1 MADDKGLKLSFFD
14 RIKLVLGA
22 KALVDQI
29 PKGDGQTAPTLWT
42 KLDGTKSIT
51 GLLMIIAY
59 YVGPQFKVQVPD
71 IFLKIGIAWAGVG
84 FAHKFDKATNILT
97 AVMTAL
103 NKTNET
109 INGDKK

>member
-1 MADDKGLKLSFFD
+1 MADDTRLSIIDKVKLLVG
-14 RIKLVLGA
+14 IKSLA
-22 KALVDQI
+22 AQI
-29 PKGDGQTAPTLWT
+29 PEPAQGTSSVWT

-59 YVGPQFKVQVPD
+59 YVGPQFKIHVPD

>member
-1 MADDKGLKLSFFD
+1 MADHSGLSFLDKVKILVGLKSL
-14 RIKLVLGA
+14 A
-22 KALVDQI
+22 AQI
-29 PKGDGQTAPTLWT
+29 PAGEPGKASIWS

-59 YVGPQFKVQVPD
+59 YAGPSFKIQVPD

-84 FAHKFDKATNILT
+84 FIHKFDKATSILT